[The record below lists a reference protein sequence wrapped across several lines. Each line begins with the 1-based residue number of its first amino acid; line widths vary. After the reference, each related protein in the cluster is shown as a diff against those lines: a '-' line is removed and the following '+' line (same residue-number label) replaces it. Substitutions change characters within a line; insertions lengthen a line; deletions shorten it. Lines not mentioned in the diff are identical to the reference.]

1 MTIDVPLPID
11 AIRDELLEA
20 TERGPVVVTAPTG
33 SGKSTQV
40 PRWCAAA
47 GRVLVVEPRRVA
59 CRGLAKRV
67 AALEGTGL
75 GDAVGYSVRDDNRS
89 GPDTRILFAT
99 PGVVLRLLG
108 EGDLS
113 RYDTVILDEF
123 HERRLD
129 VDLLLALIT
138 ARFEGRYLVMSATL
152 DAERVA
158 RHIRGEHLHAE
169 GRVFPVTSRYVPGK
183 ALLPDVRG
191 LEERVHSALDLAR
204 EDPGDVLVFLPGK
217 AEIARLAD
225 SLRHAN
231 DFEVLRIHGGLT
243 LAEQSRVFETG
254 SGRRIILTT
263 NVAET
268 SITIPGIGVV
278 IDSGLVRRTRYVN
291 GRGFLT
297 LQPIGMD
304 SADQRAGRAGRTA
317 PGVSYRLWDDQAK
330 LEKATPPEIHRE
342 ALAPLLLAAAACD
355 ARPEELP
362 FLDPPKEYAV
372 DSATD
377 DLTALCVIDTD
388 GRITERGRRLFGL
401 PLDAPLGN
409 LLVEAEAHGC
419 IEDAIDLVAVLSVGR
434 PLFVGDKRPV
444 LEEDDLRMG
453 GCDAHAFIRAV
464 REGDPKRH
472 RLSLYVLEA
481 ARRVRKRLR
490 AAWGLKTEGREQKSI
505 KGGELARA
513 ALRADPRSAYVARHR
528 RGRVSFGN
536 GGTEVELARE
546 SAIHEEKIKAIAVLG
561 SMAVGLGYRKQRIY
575 VTCAMPLVFSDL
587 VEAGLG
593 EDRVE
598 HATREGST
606 LVARI
611 ERVYA
616 GKVIEKRE
624 EIPVGEL
631 ARRAAADLFL
641 AGRLFPSALASTRE
655 RLAAA
660 ELFLALRRT
669 KRADTDL
676 DAGVWE
682 EVNKVQTLE
691 KWVQERFST
700 LGVETGEDIGL
711 LSEEDLL
718 APKLPRRTQE
728 WLDRKYPLNLR
739 LGDAEY
745 AISYDFSK
753 REATL
758 VMTAGKRKEPP
769 ALSTL
774 PTLPGLRVR
783 ARHHSKVWVLRERR

>member
-1 MTIDVPLPID
+1 MSIDMPLPID
-11 AIRDELLEA
+11 AIRDELLEVV
-20 TERGPVVVTAPTG
+20 ERGPVVVTAPTG

-40 PRWCAAA
+40 PRWCVAA

-59 CRGLAKRV
+59 CRGLAQRV
-67 AALEGTGL
+67 AALEGASL
-75 GDAVGYSVRDDNRS
+75 GDMVGYSVRDDNRS
-89 GPDTRILFAT
+89 GPSTRILFAT
-99 PGVVLRLLG
+99 PGVVLRWLA

-129 VDLLLALIT
+129 VDLLMALIKG
-138 ARFEGRYLVMSATL
+138 RFKGRYVVMSATL
-152 DAERVA
+152 DAKRVA
-158 RHIRGEHLHAE
+158 RHMEGSHLHAE
-169 GRVFPVTSRYVPGK
+169 GRVFPVTSRHVPDK

-191 LEERVHSALDLAR
+191 LEERVRAALDLAR
-204 EDPGDVLVFLPGK
+204 EDPGDVLIFLPGK
-217 AEIARLAD
+217 AEIARVAD
-225 SLRHAN
+225 SLRHAM

-243 LAEQSRVFETG
+243 LAEQSRVFEPG
-254 SGRRIILTT
+254 ARRRIILTT

-278 IDSGLVRRTRYVN
+278 VDSGLVRRTRYVN

-297 LQPIGMD
+297 LQPIAMD

-317 PGVSYRLWDDQAK
+317 PGVSYRLWSDQAK
-330 LEKATPPEIHRE
+330 LEQTTPPEIHRE
-342 ALAPLLLAAAACD
+342 ALAPLLLAAAACG

-362 FLDPPKEYAV
+362 FLDPPKQYAV

-377 DLTALCVIDTD
+377 DLMALGVL
-388 GRITERGRRLFGL
+388 GPERHITQRGRRLFGL

-409 LLVEAEAHGC
+409 LLVEAEAQGC

-444 LEEDDLRMG
+444 QKEDDLRIG
-453 GCDAHAFIRAV
+453 GCDAHAFIRAI
-464 REGDPKRH
+464 REGDSEKH
-472 RLSLYVLEA
+472 RLSRYVLEA
-481 ARRVRKRLR
+481 ARSVRKRLR
-490 AAWGLKTEGREQKSI
+490 SAWDLPSRSDQKTPVRR
-505 KGGELARA
+505 GELVRA

-546 SAIHEEKIKAIAVLG
+546 SAVHEEKIEAIAVLG

-575 VTCAMPLVFSDL
+575 VTCAMPLAFSDL

-598 HATREGST
+598 HAAREGST

-624 EIPVGEL
+624 EIPRGEL

-641 AGRLFPSALASTRE
+641 GGRLFPSALVSTRD

-660 ELFLALRRT
+660 ELFLSLRRT
-669 KRADTDL
+669 KRTDADL
-676 DAGVWE
+676 EAGAWE
-682 EVNKVQTLE
+682 KISKVQELE
-691 KWVQERFST
+691 DWVRERFST

-718 APKLPRRTQE
+718 APELPSRTRE
-728 WLDRKYPLNLR
+728 WLDRKYPLNLK

-745 AISYDFSK
+745 TISYDFSK

-758 VMTAGKRKEPP
+758 VMTTGKRKEPP